1 MSPSSYGSRFARY
14 QRLTLTVW
22 VAEAEYIGRVEAA
35 GQKCDGVGG
44 SRREETAWKGV
55 EKERR
60 LQLRMEL
67 ETIGNLGS
75 EKSVV

>member
-1 MSPSSYGSRFARY
+1 MSPSSYGNGFARY

-35 GQKCDGVGG
+35 GEKCDRVGR

-55 EKERR
+55 EKESR
-60 LQLRMEL
+60 LQLRMEP
-67 ETIGNLGS
+67 ETIVNLGS